1 VNHYHVKRKS
11 DKTSERKEKKMGL
24 FKAIKKIISGGKSTD
39 KVIRTFNG
47 HHKPAISDGL
57 RRGSSEAGKIMAD
70 WRWKK

>member
-1 VNHYHVKRKS
+1 
-11 DKTSERKEKKMGL
+11 MGL